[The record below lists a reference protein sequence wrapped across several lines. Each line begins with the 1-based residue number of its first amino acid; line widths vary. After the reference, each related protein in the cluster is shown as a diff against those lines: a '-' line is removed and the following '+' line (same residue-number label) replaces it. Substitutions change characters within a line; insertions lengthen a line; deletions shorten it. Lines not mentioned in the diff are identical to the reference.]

1 MKKSIIIALL
11 VANILGVLSPFLASN
26 ISRAYAEDTTA
37 VDPSEA
43 AREAARMAAQ
53 AQQSTTPLTPA
64 SSIGDAPAGADF
76 ESGFMSGAVNGPNN
90 NNPAKPEETACSS
103 AELGSPST
111 WPGAF
116 VCYIIRITLLK
127 MAIAGLYVTSSAFD
141 YVVNISLFDVN
152 KAMRESSII
161 YNLWSF
167 VRSACNLIALFLF
180 FIALFLYSISDRK
193 IEFSK
198 YLVKVLIFAVFI
210 NFSYPISKAIID
222 VSNVAALNI
231 YGGITNYKFRD
242 NAHIGRVLDD
252 YGLSYELM
260 QVLGIQNPIAAS
272 GDIEKSKKVIEG
284 VDGVTTIL
292 GLVML
297 VCAMAVVFAQAFMLF
312 ATRMAMIFLC
322 IITSPIMFM
331 GGILP
336 PNPVFNIDD
345 WVERWLKAFFGSAF
359 FAPIL
364 MIAIGLAIELMKFTM
379 SLGKGTT
386 GLGVTDS
393 LLQLILMVICIVIF
407 QKSVEYS
414 ATLMDGVGQRAAAI
428 GARIGG
434 KMMSTGIARPAAAI
448 TRNTFGRAASRVF
461 GQNDE
466 KWLNKVKGGGGI
478 SGGLA
483 SGALKGLESIRAL
496 KPIQSL
502 NSSIRNSSMDVMG
515 RGTAL
520 MSLGTV
526 NNIRANQGSLVRDDE
541 RIENFKNRK
550 AEKEEKARAAKAKS
564 GAEEA
569 SKKASER
576 SEMAN
581 TYDNIT
587 EMFGEDL
594 EKIKTESAAEM
605 QKIKDELDT
614 IKKRANLIETGKVR
628 DRDNNITSEKLQTL
642 RNMRQT
648 LKREMDEAV
657 ARGDTVTADGKRK
670 QLEQTNQVYEEYR
683 EQIGLKELE
692 RGESDAKNRLD
703 DLGKRT
709 AAEITETEEAIV
721 DSKRIAEEERAGSV
735 EAYNKS
741 NMLGAEAETR
751 NENAGTLKAAR
762 EAYKAKY
769 KAGDD
774 AENAVNSLSPRA
786 IAEMSAAVGAGNDA
800 ARAANKARNEA
811 EYKAKVEKETA
822 KNMKA
827 FMATLEKNSHA
838 AAQASNPR
846 PATTPKPATA
856 TTPKTGSTPA
866 TTASTSGAGH

>member
-76 ESGFMSGAVNGPNN
+76 ESGFMGGAVNGPNN

-152 KAMRESSII
+152 KAMGESSII

-448 TRNTFGRAASRVF
+448 TRNTVGRGLSALANRGSKE
-461 GQNDE
+461 GG
-466 KWLNKVKGGGGI
+466 WLDRTAKGGGFVG
-478 SGGLA
+478 GGLA
-483 SGALKGLESIRAL
+483 KFALKNIKGFDEGV
-496 KPIQSL
+496 
-502 NSSIRNSSMDVMG
+502 RNSSMDVMG

-709 AAEITETEEAIV
+709 ATEITETEEAIV

-800 ARAANKARNEA
+800 ARAANKAKAES

-838 AAQASNPR
+838 AAQASTPR
-846 PATTPKPATA
+846 PATIPKPAA
-856 TTPKTGSTPA
+856 AASTPA
-866 TTASTSGAGH
+866 TTVSTGGAGH